1 MARETEMVKVYPSDE
16 AVRAKV
22 GVYEAFGW
30 EVVGNQKITEKTG
43 SYEGADGNYYN
54 TTETYVQLT
63 FSREKS
69 SPWYKKVVELEEEY
83 YAEVN
88 KQNAVMAQ
96 EPQKAKYLGFFS
108 FLLVFTPLMPITLP
122 LLIVNIV
129 RQSKAN
135 KKYKQ
140 EHDEWISKKY
150 SVNDAAARRK
160 DELLEQASELVNA

>member
-1 MARETEMVKVYPSDE
+1 MMQLQLSNELNDILSYAREE
-16 AVRAKV
+16 AMRL
-22 GVYEAFGW
+22 
-30 EVVGNQKITEKTG
+30 
-43 SYEGADGNYYN
+43 GNYIISTDHLILGMIRHN
-54 TTETYVQLT
+54 ENITIEALASLGANMAQL
-63 FSREKS
+63 KAH
-69 SPWYKKVVELEEEY
+69 LEE
-83 YAEVN
+83 
-88 KQNAVMAQ
+88 AVMAQ

-140 EHDEWISKKY
+140 EHDEWINKKY

>member
-22 GVYEAFGW
+22 TVFEAFGW
-30 EVVGNQKITEKTG
+30 ELVGNQKITEKTG

-69 SPWYKKVVELEEEY
+69 SPWYKEVAALEDEY
-83 YAEVN
+83 YAEVS
-88 KQNAVMAQ
+88 KQNQIMAA
-96 EPQKAKYLGFFS
+96 EPKKAKYLGFFS
-108 FLLVFTPLMPITLP
+108 FLLVFTPLIPITLP
-122 LLIVNIV
+122 LLIINIV
-129 RQSKAN
+129 RQCNAN
-135 KKYKQ
+135 KKYKK

-150 SVNDAAARRK
+150 SVNDAAAAK
-160 DELLEQASELVNA
+160 KEELLEKASALVNA